1 MLTMVT
7 FLWRI
12 ACGYFLILFVV
23 VLHIKNSQSGKMCNK
38 RVKFYICMC
47 MSLCVPVCM
56 SIYLRACVRVC
67 AHIVSSVLYTGPLE
81 CCCGKYFLLDT
92 CHTLAKA
99 TRKFWSSSP
108 AEDGWTHLRTVLG
121 PCMTL
126 LGTFLQVAKDDFPF
140 QKILQPH
147 MLF

>member
-1 MLTMVT
+1 MATFSFFLLLFSTLRIPNLGKCVT
-7 FLWRI
+7 KESNFISVCVCL
-12 ACGYFLILFVV
+12 CV
-23 VLHIKNSQSGKMCNK
+23 
-38 RVKFYICMC
+38 
-47 MSLCVPVCM
+47 SLCVCLYICV
-56 SIYLRACVRVC
+56 RVCVRVC